1 MNKYKE
7 QLYPP
12 QGKNKDTINMKNKD
26 NSEVWK
32 YNSDIKE
39 DVLLPSKEDVLSIYS
54 LIYNLIE
61 KTSIEMDV
69 RKDEF
74 EDKYKD
80 TYNIKKYL
88 WSIFS
93 KSTVEFKYKDLPV
106 DFVKGSIYKIKQY
119 FMESNNIRDIR
130 GGSMMVDYLN
140 SKFIEDE
147 LKKFQLNSSN
157 IIYCGGGNILLVV
170 PAGKGKEL
178 CKHFE
183 HEFREKSL
191 TMKCAFEYIETTIE
205 KLLFDYCKVESNG
218 VHTGEKITLDNKVK
232 ERSKL
237 KIYDMDYDNQLP
249 ELKLN
254 GLANIVL
261 DDYKIENNNEKICD
275 SCDIRYAKYYMKEK
289 KNGYLCPSCARKH
302 LLGKKEDELISAF
315 KKHIGEKEAKKLKYS
330 DKFNNGSLDKIFDE
344 RDIAII
350 YGDGNNMG
358 NVVNEI
364 TNVFEMMY
372 FSKNTDRI
380 TKKCVFDALH
390 NVMGDEAIFEILA
403 LGGDDIFIIVPAEY
417 AFKIASNIIEGFD
430 NEFKDESG
438 NSSITMSVGIAI
450 AKCSTPIIS
459 TFNMAY
465 DRLDNA
471 KEYAKKNKLKEGTI
485 DVVELTG
492 EFHDVHMDDSEK
504 DETDKSKEDNNEEK
518 SKKGEF
524 PMKCPDLKIFIKKIT
539 EAKNKNS
546 RFTSQLNKFNYA
558 YHTME
563 PEEFDLFY
571 YYQKS
576 KTKGY
581 GACDFI
587 EDLYRELNSKNY
599 LAPHTI
605 DWDDILLMWKRI

>member
-1 MNKYKE
+1 MNVYKK

-12 QGKNKDTINMKNKD
+12 QVENRDKNKD
-26 NSEVWK
+26 NSDIWK
-32 YNSDIKE
+32 LDNNIKK
-39 DVLLPSKEDVLSIYS
+39 DVLLPSRKDVLSIYT

-61 KTSIEMDV
+61 KISVEIDV
-69 RKDEF
+69 RKEEF
-74 EDKYKD
+74 DNKSKD

-93 KSTVEFKYKDLPV
+93 GESVKFKYKDLPV

-140 SKFIEDE
+140 NKFIEDE

-157 IIYCGGGNILLVV
+157 IIYCGGGNVLLAV

-183 HEFREKSL
+183 REFREKSL
-191 TMKCAFEYIETTIE
+191 TIKCAFEYIETTIE
-205 KLLFDYCKVESNG
+205 KLLFNYCKVESDG
-218 VHTGEKITLDNKVK
+218 RHTGEKVRLDSKVT

-237 KIYDMDYDNQLP
+237 KIYDMDYDNQLS

-254 GLANIVL
+254 GLADISL

-315 KKHIGEKEAKKLKYS
+315 KKHIGEEKATKLKYS

-390 NVMGDEAIFEILA
+390 NVMGDESIFEVLA

-417 AFKIASNIIEGFD
+417 AFKIASKIIKGFD
-430 NEFKDESG
+430 NEFKDEFKDKFKDESG
-438 NSSITMSVGIAI
+438 HSSITMSVGIAI

-459 TFNMAY
+459 TFNIAH

-492 EFHDVHMDDSEK
+492 EFHDVQG
-504 DETDKSKEDNNEEK
+504 DKL
-518 SKKGEF
+518 GEF
-524 PMKCPDLKIFIKKIT
+524 PMKCSDLDIFIEEIT
-539 EAKNKNS
+539 KAKNKNS
-546 RFTSQLNKFNYA
+546 RFTSQINKFNYA

-571 YYQKS
+571 LYQKS
-576 KTKGY
+576 KTKDY
-581 GACDFI
+581 GLCDFI
-587 EDLYRELNSKNY
+587 DSLYKKLNRNNY
-599 LAPHTI
+599 LEPHTI

>member
-32 YNSDIKE
+32 YNSNIKE

-61 KTSIEMDV
+61 KISIEMDV
-69 RKDEF
+69 RKEEF

-140 SKFIEDE
+140 NKFIEDE

-157 IIYCGGGNILLVV
+157 IIYCGGGNVLLVV

-178 CKHFE
+178 CRHFE
-183 HEFREKSL
+183 YEYREKSL

-205 KLLFDYCKVESNG
+205 KLLFNYSKVESDG
-218 VHTGEKITLDNKVK
+218 RHTGEKVKLDKKVT

-302 LLGKKEDELISAF
+302 LLGKNEDELISAF
-315 KKHIGEKEAKKLKYS
+315 KEHIGEEEAKKLKYS

-358 NVVNEI
+358 NVVNQI

-372 FSKNTDRI
+372 FSKTTDKI
-380 TKKCVFDALH
+380 TKECVFDALH
-390 NVMGDEAIFEILA
+390 NVMGDEAIFQILA

-417 AFKIASNIIEGFD
+417 AFKIASNII
-430 NEFKDESG
+430 NEFDKEFEHT
-438 NSSITMSVGIAI
+438 ITMSIGIAI

-459 TFNMAY
+459 TFKIAH

-471 KEYAKKNKLKEGTI
+471 KEYAKKNKLKEGNEGTI

-492 EFHDVHMDDSEK
+492 EFHDVQDDK
-504 DETDKSKEDNNEEK
+504 I
-518 SKKGEF
+518 GEF
-524 PMKCPDLKIFIKKIT
+524 PMKYSDLDIFIEEIT
-539 EAKNKNS
+539 KAKNKKS
-546 RFTSQLNKFNYA
+546 RFTSQLNKLNYA

-563 PEEFDLFY
+563 PEEFNLFY
-571 YYQKS
+571 LYQKS
-576 KTKGY
+576 KTKGD
-581 GACDFI
+581 GLCDFI
-587 EDLYRELNSKNY
+587 DRLYGEQLNRNNY
-599 LAPHTI
+599 LEPHTI

>member
-1 MNKYKE
+1 MSLIELQNFVGTLKFEFEKGEFMNKYKE
-7 QLYPP
+7 QLYPS
-12 QGKNKDTINMKNKD
+12 QGKNKDKD
-26 NSEVWK
+26 KYYNEIWK
-32 YNSDIKE
+32 LDNIIKE
-39 DVLLPSKEDVLSIYS
+39 DVFFPSREDVLSVYS

-61 KTSIEMDV
+61 KTSVET
-69 RKDEF
+69 KDREKEF
-74 EDKYKD
+74 DDKSKD
-80 TYNIKKYL
+80 THNIKRYL

-93 KSTVEFKYKDLPV
+93 GESVEFKDKSLPV

-140 SKFIEDE
+140 NKFIENE
-147 LKKFQLNSSN
+147 LKKFKLNSNN
-157 IIYCGGGNILLVV
+157 IIYCGGGNVLLAV

-183 HEFREKSL
+183 NEFKEKSL

-205 KLLFDYCKVESNG
+205 KLLFNYCKVESDG
-218 VHTGEKITLDNKVK
+218 RHTGEKIRLDSKVT

-254 GLANIVL
+254 GLANIKL

-302 LLGKKEDELISAF
+302 LLGKNEDELISAF
-315 KKHIGEKEAKKLKYS
+315 KEHIGEEETKKLKYS

-364 TNVFEMMY
+364 TNIFEMMY

-390 NVMGDEAIFEILA
+390 NVMGDESIFEILA

-417 AFKIASNIIEGFD
+417 AFKIASNIINGFD
-430 NEFKDESG
+430 KEFDH
-438 NSSITMSVGIAI
+438 NITMSIGIAI
-450 AKCSTPIIS
+450 AKCSTPITS
-459 TFNMAY
+459 TFNMAH

-471 KEYAKKNKLKEGTI
+471 KKYVKKNKLNEGTI

-492 EFHDVHMDDSEK
+492 EFHDVQG
-504 DETDKSKEDNNEEK
+504 DKL
-518 SKKGEF
+518 GEF
-524 PMKCPDLKIFIKKIT
+524 PMKCSDLDIFIEEIT
-539 EAKNKNS
+539 KAKNKNS
-546 RFTSQLNKFNYA
+546 RFTSQINKFNYA

-571 YYQKS
+571 LYQKS
-576 KTKGY
+576 KTKDY
-581 GACDFI
+581 GLCDFI
-587 EDLYRELNSKNY
+587 DSLYRKLNRNNY
-599 LAPHTI
+599 LEPHTI